1 MELYRALINIIWIK
15 SVLKSSAQFEYNLN
29 LWLFRS
35 AFLVFWEQKVL

>member
-1 MELYRALINIIWIK
+1 MKLYRALRNIIWIK
-15 SVLKSSAQFEYNLN
+15 SVLNWSVQYEYNLN